1 MSSDADR
8 LSEENRELR
17 SRNRE
22 LEETLDAIRSG
33 EVDAI
38 VVSRGDRRQV
48 YALEGAD
55 HPYRVLVES
64 IQEGALTLTA
74 TGLVLYAN
82 TAFAVM
88 RDLPLSAV
96 LGSPLADHI
105 APQDRAQFA
114 ALLEAA
120 TDREVR
126 GRLSI
131 RDGTSSF
138 PALLSMTPIEV
149 DGIIRISAVVTNR
162 RRDYGQLRLL
172 ARMLDSVVDAVKA
185 VDPEG
190 TIIYWNEAAEKMF
203 GWNSSEMLGRRIFDV
218 GQLSIPEND
227 LREIYGRLETGETWS
242 GEYVVRHR
250 DGRRF
255 SIHENKA
262 PVFDEDGTLLAIISV
277 SHDIGEI
284 KRAEDALR
292 SYAARLKVSNEEL
305 QRFAYVASHDLQE
318 PLRNIVSFSQLLDR
332 KYRGRLDGE
341 ADEYLGFI
349 IDGGQRMQAMIR
361 DLLQV
366 SRVET
371 TAKPLEPTEVG
382 EIVTLALRSLEAQLE
397 EAGGRVSVE
406 RMPCVMADAAQL
418 EQVLTN
424 LVGNAIK
431 YRRPDVPLAIAVS
444 ARREEGWWE
453 ISVSDNG
460 IGIAPEY
467 YDQIFEMFRR
477 LHTHDEYEGTG
488 IGLAVV
494 KKIVERHGGTIR
506 VTSTPGAGST
516 FCFTLPAV

>member
-1 MSSDADR
+1 MSSDPER
-8 LSEENRELR
+8 LEEENRELR

-38 VVSRGDRRQV
+38 VVSRGEKQQV

-55 HPYRVLVES
+55 HPYRVLVEN

-74 TGLVLYAN
+74 TGLILYAN
-82 TAFAVM
+82 TAFAAM
-88 RDLPLSAV
+88 RNLPLSAI

-105 APQDRAQFA
+105 APQDRAPFV
-114 ALLEAA
+114 ALLEDS
-120 TDREVR
+120 TDRAVR

-131 RDGTSSF
+131 RNGTSSF
-138 PALLSMTPIEV
+138 PALISMTPIEV
-149 DGIIRISAVVTNR
+149 DSTIRISTVVMNR
-162 RRDYGQLRLL
+162 RRDYGRLRLL
-172 ARMLDSVVDAVKA
+172 ARMLDSVVDSVTA
-185 VDPEG
+185 VDPQG

-203 GWNSSEMLGRRIFDV
+203 GWESSEMLGRHVFDV

-227 LREIYGRLETGETWS
+227 LREIYRRLETGETWS
-242 GEYVVRHR
+242 EECQVRHR
-250 DGRRF
+250 DGRSF

-262 PVFDEDGTLLAIISV
+262 PVYDEDGKLIAIISV
-277 SHDIGEI
+277 SHDISEI
-284 KRAEDALR
+284 KRAEEALR
-292 SYAARLKVSNEEL
+292 AYAARLKVSNEEL

-318 PLRNIVSFSQLLDR
+318 PLRTIVSFSQLLDR
-332 KYRGRLDGE
+332 RYRGRLDGE
-341 ADEYLGFI
+341 ADEFLGFI
-349 IDGGQRMQAMIR
+349 VDGGQRMQAMIQ

-371 TAKPLEPTEVG
+371 TAKPLEPTDAG
-382 EIVTLALRSLEAQLE
+382 EIVTLALRSLDTQLE
-397 EAGGRVSVE
+397 EAGGTVSVE
-406 RMPCVMADAAQL
+406 RMPCVLADPAQL

-424 LVGNAIK
+424 LIGNAIK
-431 YRRPDVPLAIAVS
+431 YRRPEVPPAIAIA
-444 ARREEGWWE
+444 ARYEEGWWE
-453 ISVSDNG
+453 FSVSDNG
-460 IGIAPEY
+460 IGIEPEY

-494 KKIVERHGGTIR
+494 KRIVERHGGTIR
-506 VTSTPGAGST
+506 VTSTPGAGSI